1 MKISTKLSI
10 IPAISMVGLAL
21 LAIVALLMSQSQMRN
36 DAGRRSA
43 AIVDA
48 ATKIAAKYE
57 ADARAGTMPVDA
69 AKATALAAIRAIRYG
84 DDDYIWVQDH
94 VPNVIMH
101 PIRGDLEGKN
111 VGEVKDPNGN
121 FLFRNFVEVVKKN
134 GSGFVPYLWPKPGF
148 DKPVEKISFVRG
160 FEPWG
165 WIIGSGVYIDDVN
178 AELLRNATQFGAI
191 VLVLGGAIFAASLL
205 LARSVSG
212 PLGKMV
218 GLVDDVAKGNLDV
231 TVPDTNRKDEIGL
244 LAAALSVFV
253 EFGRERRRLEEAAAA
268 DRANKERRTQTVE
281 HLTGEFNAA
290 VSGVLQTLSA
300 AAEEMQAT
308 SKTMT
313 DTATTTRAQAEQVTQ
328 SATQSSEN
336 LSAVAGATEEMLA
349 TVREIGR
356 QVEQATKIAGDA
368 VAETG
373 RTDKIVASLVE
384 AANQIGD
391 VVKLINDIAGQTNL
405 LALNATIEAARAG
418 DAGKGFAVVAS
429 EVKSLANQTSRAT
442 EEIAAK
448 IKAVQGATGEAT
460 GSLGKVSEII
470 ARVSQISA
478 TIAEAVEQQATAT
491 QEIVQNVQHA
501 SDSTRSV
508 TQAIVQVSQAAV
520 ETGSA
525 ANEVLEASGDL
536 ARQTSELRGE
546 VEAFVESMRT
556 AGERRTFERFA
567 CDLPARVE
575 AGGRVYEGRIVD
587 ISGAGC
593 RFAGGLDV
601 LPGAPLRVILTGH
614 PEPLT
619 GRLARI
625 EGKFAG
631 ISLTQNDTIH
641 RIVKTITGTLGT
653 AAIAAA

>member
-10 IPAISMVGLAL
+10 IPAISVVGLAL
-21 LAIVALLMSQSQMRN
+21 LAVVALLMSQSQMRD

-57 ADARAGTMPVDA
+57 ADARAGTIGVDA
-69 AKATALAAIRAIRYG
+69 AKAAALAAIKAIRYG
-84 DDDYIWVQDH
+84 DDDYVWVQDA

-101 PIRGDLEGKN
+101 PIRPDLDGKN

-121 FLFRNFVEVVKKN
+121 FLFRNFVETVRKS
-134 GSGFVPYLWPKPGF
+134 GSGYVGYLWPKPGHE
-148 DKPVEKISFVRG
+148 KPVEKISFVRG

-165 WIIGSGVYIDDVN
+165 WILGSGVYIDDVN
-178 AELLRNATQFGAI
+178 AALLRNALEFGAI
-191 VLVLGGAIFAASLL
+191 VLVLGGIIFATGFA

-218 GLVDDVAKGNLDV
+218 GLVDEVAKGNLDV
-231 TVPDTNRKDEIGL
+231 TVPDTERKDEIGL
-244 LAAALSVFV
+244 LAAALAVFL
-253 EFGRERRRLEEAAAA
+253 ETGREQRRLEAAAA
-268 DRANKERRTQTVE
+268 AERAHKERRTQSVE
-281 HLTGEFNAA
+281 QLTGDFNAA

-313 DTATTTRAQAEQVTQ
+313 DTAETTRKQAEQVTQ
-328 SATQSSEN
+328 SATQSSTN
-336 LSAVAGATEEMLA
+336 LSTVAGATEEMLA

-356 QVEQATKIAGDA
+356 QVEQATRIATDA
-368 VAETG
+368 VEETG

-448 IKAVQGATGEAT
+448 IKAVRGPPA
-460 GSLGKVSEII
+460 KPR
-470 ARVSQISA
+470 ARSA
-478 TIAEAVEQQATAT
+478 RFP
-491 QEIVQNVQHA
+491 
-501 SDSTRSV
+501 RSSR
-508 TQAIVQVSQAAV
+508 A
-520 ETGSA
+520 
-525 ANEVLEASGDL
+525 
-536 ARQTSELRGE
+536 
-546 VEAFVESMRT
+546 
-556 AGERRTFERFA
+556 
-567 CDLPARVE
+567 
-575 AGGRVYEGRIVD
+575 
-587 ISGAGC
+587 
-593 RFAGGLDV
+593 
-601 LPGAPLRVILTGH
+601 
-614 PEPLT
+614 
-619 GRLARI
+619 
-625 EGKFAG
+625 
-631 ISLTQNDTIH
+631 
-641 RIVKTITGTLGT
+641 
-653 AAIAAA
+653 

>member
-10 IPAISMVGLAL
+10 IPAISVVGLAL
-21 LAIVALLMSQSQMRN
+21 LAVVALLMSQGQMRD

-57 ADARAGTMPVDA
+57 ADARAGTIGVDA
-69 AKATALAAIRAIRYG
+69 AKATALAAIKAIRYG
-84 DDDYIWVQDH
+84 DDDYVWVQDAA
-94 VPNVIMH
+94 PNVIMH
-101 PIRGDLEGKN
+101 PFRPDLEGKN

-121 FLFRNFVEVVKKN
+121 FLFRNFVETVRKS
-134 GSGFVPYLWPKPGF
+134 GSGFVPYLWPKPGH

-165 WIIGSGVYIDDVN
+165 WILGSGVYIDDVN
-178 AELLRNATQFGAI
+178 AALLRNALEFGAI
-191 VLVLGGAIFAASLL
+191 VLVLGGIIFAVSYA

-218 GLVDDVAKGNLDV
+218 GLVDEVAKGNLDV
-231 TVPDTNRKDEIGL
+231 TVPDTARKDEIGL
-244 LAAALSVFV
+244 LAAALAIFL
-253 EFGRERRRLEEAAAA
+253 ETGREQRRLEAAAA
-268 DRANKERRTQTVE
+268 AERANKERRTQTVE
-281 HLTGEFNAA
+281 DLTGEFNAA

-313 DTATTTRAQAEQVTQ
+313 DTAETTRKQAEQVTQ
-328 SATQSSEN
+328 SATQSSAN
-336 LSAVAGATEEMLA
+336 LSTVAGATEEMLA
-349 TVREIGR
+349 TVREIGQ
-356 QVEQATKIAGDA
+356 QVEQATRIASDA
-368 VAETG
+368 VEETG

-470 ARVSQISA
+470 ARVSQISSS
-478 TIAEAVEQQATAT
+478 IAAAVEQQGAAT
-491 QEIVQNVQHA
+491 QEIVRNVQDA
-501 SDSTRSV
+501 SNSTKTV
-508 TQAIVQVSQAAV
+508 TQAIAQVTQAAV

-536 ARQTSELRGE
+536 ARQTNELRGE

-556 AGERRTFERFA
+556 AGERRTFERHA
-567 CDLPARVE
+567 CDVAARIEV
-575 AGGRVYEGRIVD
+575 GGRSYEGRLVD

-593 RFAGGLDV
+593 RFAGEIDA
-601 LPGAPLRVILTGH
+601 LPGAPLRVSVSGQT
-614 PEPLT
+614 ETLT
-619 GRLARI
+619 GRLARR
-625 EGKFAG
+625 ERGFVG
-631 ISLTQNDTIH
+631 ISLSQNDTIH
-641 RIVKTITGTLGT
+641 RLVKTIVATGKADL
-653 AAIAAA
+653 AA

>member
-1 MKISTKLSI
+1 MKISTKLAI
-10 IPAISMVGLAL
+10 IPAVSMVGLAL
-21 LAIVALLMSQSQMRN
+21 LAVVALLMSQAQMRD

-43 AIVDA
+43 AVVDA
-48 ATKIAAKYE
+48 GTAIAAKYE
-57 ADARAGTMPVDA
+57 AEARAGTMTAEA
-69 AKATALAAIRAIRYG
+69 AKAAALVAIRAIRYG
-84 DDDYIWVQDH
+84 DNDYIWVQDA

-101 PIRGDLEGKN
+101 PIRTDLEGKN

-121 FLFRNFVEVVKKN
+121 FLFRNFVETVKKS
-134 GSGFVPYLWPKPGF
+134 GSGYVPYLWPKPGHE
-148 DKPVEKISFVRG
+148 KPVEKISFVRG

-165 WIIGSGVYIDDVN
+165 WILGSGVYIDDVN
-178 AELLRNATQFGAI
+178 AELRRTALEFGAI
-191 VLVLGGAIFAASLL
+191 VVLLGGAIFAASFL

-218 GLVDDVAKGNLDV
+218 GLVDEVAQGNLDV
-231 TVPDTNRKDEIGL
+231 SVPDTARKDEIGL
-244 LAAALSVFV
+244 LAAALAVFL
-253 EFGRERRRLEEAAAA
+253 EKGREQRKLEEAAAA
-268 DRANKERRTQTVE
+268 ERANKERRTQTVE
-281 HLTGEFNAA
+281 QLTSEFNAA

-313 DTATTTRAQAEQVTQ
+313 DTADTTRKQAEQVTQ

-336 LSAVAGATEEMLA
+336 LSTVAGATEEMLA
-349 TVREIGR
+349 TVREIGQ
-356 QVEQATKIAGDA
+356 QVEQATQIAKDA
-368 VAETG
+368 VEETG
-373 RTDKIVASLVE
+373 RTDKIVASLVD

-478 TIAEAVEQQATAT
+478 TIAAAVEEQGAAT
-491 QEIVQNVQHA
+491 QEIVRNVKDA
-501 SDSTRSV
+501 SGSTGTV
-508 TQAIVQVSQAAV
+508 TQAIAQVTQAAI
-520 ETGSA
+520 ETGA
-525 ANEVLEASGDL
+525 AAKEVLTASGDL
-536 ARQTSELRGE
+536 AAQTNELRGE

-556 AGERRTFERFA
+556 AGERRTFERHA
-567 CDLPARVE
+567 CDVAARVE
-575 AGGRVYEGRIVD
+575 VGGRVYEGRIID

-593 RFAGGLDV
+593 RFAGEVDAA
-601 LPGAPLRVILTGH
+601 PGAPLRVFVQGH
-614 PEPLT
+614 AQPLT
-619 GRLARI
+619 GRLARR
-625 EGKFAG
+625 EREFAG
-631 ISLTQNDTIH
+631 ISLSQNDAIH
-641 RIVKTITGTLGT
+641 SLVKAIV
-653 AAIAAA
+653 AAGAKPLQAA